1 MMTVTPYSR
10 VDAIDDMQRCI
21 RLLRLHSE
29 ELGITQ
35 RVAVMGFSAG
45 GMLSANCATVYDCD
59 DPRNAFATG
68 YALTMAGVPFE
79 LHCFPEGVHG
89 LALADGANDLS
100 MDIPHVAH
108 WAQLCAEWLT
118 EQDI

>member
-1 MMTVTPYSR
+1 
-10 VDAIDDMQRCI
+10 
-21 RLLRLHSE
+21 
-29 ELGITQ
+29 
-35 RVAVMGFSAG
+35 
-45 GMLSANCATVYDCD
+45 
-59 DPRNAFATG
+59 
-68 YALTMAGVPFE
+68 MAGVPFE